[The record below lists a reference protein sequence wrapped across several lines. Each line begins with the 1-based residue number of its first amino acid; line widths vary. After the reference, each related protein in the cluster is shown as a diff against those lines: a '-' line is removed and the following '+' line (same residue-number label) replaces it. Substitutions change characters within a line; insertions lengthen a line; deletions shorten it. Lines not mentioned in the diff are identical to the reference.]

1 MSLYRESTNSPSR
14 PATADSRDSTPS
26 ASTQASG
33 TSTPEIDRAAVV
45 STYEADSGLRWNRV
59 VPAFNLLRNAGFEA
73 QQPNSDTR
81 LIRSLYINGL
91 GYLLEA
97 LPSDLTSDEARSIQ
111 ERLPEQIKPSNT
123 AESCENPRLQN
134 KPGRKDPPS
143 YLHRI
148 IASVIVYGFILLHFI
163 VPYARALL
171 QSAYRYERNHRIAA
185 RVLTAALETADG
197 IGKSATDVSST
208 LLTLSEGRLGA
219 AVINLVAWLIE
230 AVAGGVYDGVGE
242 GLVVLGA
249 IRPNTD
255 LQRERH
261 ASSWT

>member
-1 MSLYRESTNSPSR
+1 MNIYRDSTNSPSR

-33 TSTPEIDRAAVV
+33 TSTPEIDRTAAV

-73 QQPNSDTR
+73 QQPTSDTR

-111 ERLPEQIKPSNT
+111 ERLPERIKPGNT
-123 AESCENPRLQN
+123 AEPGENSRLQT
-134 KPGRKDPPS
+134 RQDPPS

-148 IASVIVYGFILLHFI
+148 IAAVIVYGFILLQFI

-171 QSAYRYERNHRIAA
+171 QSAYRYERNHRIAS

-197 IGKSATDVSST
+197 IGKSANDVSST
-208 LLTLSEGRLGA
+208 LVTLGEGRLGA

-255 LQRERH
+255 LQRGRH
-261 ASSWT
+261 APSWT